1 MGTMFR
7 CDMYDIKPNF
17 VSIGNVSSGFSS
29 TRVIIDK
36 YDNSLLSFICLRKMI
51 EDSYFSAFFFL
62 LSATEMSTSEWYEL
76 QIKKNKLCDMFDEVV
91 SKVLWYNPVLNCL
104 TALFNISEIKNQVSK
119 NRSCTVHDFPYTWQ
133 LIDFVLSYI
142 SSVDDN

>member
-91 SKVLWYNPVLNCL
+91 SKVL
-104 TALFNISEIKNQVSK
+104 
-119 NRSCTVHDFPYTWQ
+119 
-133 LIDFVLSYI
+133 
-142 SSVDDN
+142 